1 MARTPL
7 LRAIRRLAADHG
19 VADQLGIQ
27 PAEVRAERRAAR
39 QRDGSL
45 RRREFL
51 KLMAA
56 TGAATVLGGIR
67 SAEGGGMAAPAR
79 IAIVGAGISGLTAA
93 LTLRDA
99 GVDATVYEASGRLGG
114 RISSLTNY
122 WNEGQVSEWCGE
134 QIDTNHEIVL
144 GLASRFGLL
153 VDDLI
158 EAEPEGASETYFFQG
173 GYYTEREADRDFGR
187 VSKRLEADLEA
198 AGDTTTYDTHTPAGI
213 APDNMSVA
221 EWIDLRVPNGRGSR
235 FGKLLDIA
243 YEIEGGAPTG
253 DQSALNLIYLLGDQ
267 PDSGP
272 LSLFGTS
279 DGRYHIAGGNQRL
292 PEAIAAALGPGTGI
306 RTGYRLVRIEQ
317 TRGTVKLTFLTRG
330 RLEMVEA
337 DLALLTIPFAVLR
350 TLDYQDARFD
360 RLKHK
365 AIQEL
370 GAGQHGKL
378 ALQFDSRLWTE
389 RGPWGISSGSSY
401 SETGYQ
407 STWEATGA
415 QPGASGILPNFTGGG
430 VTTSAFDSESPYGT
444 ACDPQVGAYAR
455 RFLAQLEP
463 VFPGLSQHWNGKATV
478 TLPALNPNFNLSYGY
493 YRVSHTTRSAAT
505 PGCDRATSSSAVSI
519 APRSSRGTWRVARPR
534 ACALPRRSWPRSA
547 RRRRRWGSEKGAFD
561 DTSRDRVGALIP
573 KASDE
578 VSGGRAAARP
588 GGRGRPSAGQRAG
601 RADHDRHP
609 SHQRL
614 SLPRALSLLGG

>member
-19 VADQLGIQ
+19 VADQLGIE

-99 GVDATVYEASGRLGG
+99 GVDATVYEASGRVGG

-213 APDNMSVA
+213 ALDNMSVA

-350 TLDYQDARFD
+350 TSTTR
-360 RLKHK
+360 
-365 AIQEL
+365 
-370 GAGQHGKL
+370 
-378 ALQFDSRLWTE
+378 T
-389 RGPWGISSGSSY
+389 RGSIGSSTRR
-401 SETGYQ
+401 SRNWALASTG
-407 STWEATGA
+407 SW
-415 QPGASGILPNFTGGG
+415 
-430 VTTSAFDSESPYGT
+430 
-444 ACDPQVGAYAR
+444 R
-455 RFLAQLEP
+455 
-463 VFPGLSQHWNGKATV
+463 
-478 TLPALNPNFNLSYGY
+478 
-493 YRVSHTTRSAAT
+493 
-505 PGCDRATSSSAVSI
+505 SSST
-519 APRSSRGTWRVARPR
+519 RG
-534 ACALPRRSWPRSA
+534 
-547 RRRRRWGSEKGAFD
+547 
-561 DTSRDRVGALIP
+561 
-573 KASDE
+573 
-578 VSGGRAAARP
+578 SG
-588 GGRGRPSAGQRAG
+588 PSAGRGASARGQATRRRDIRAPG
-601 RADHDRHP
+601 KPPAGSPAPAASCPTSLAVGSQLRHSTANRPTARRPTHRSAPTPGDFWISWSRSSPASASTGTARQPSRCPHSIRISISRTGTIESAIPHDR
-609 SHQRL
+609 RL
-614 SLPRALSLLGG
+614 RRAATGQHLLRR

>member
-19 VADQLGIQ
+19 VADQLGIE

-45 RRREFL
+45 RRRKFL

-99 GVDATVYEASGRLGG
+99 GVDATVYEASGRVGG

-198 AGDTTTYDTHTPAGI
+198 AGDTTTYDKHTPAGI
-213 APDNMSVA
+213 ALDNMSVA

-243 YEIEGGAPTG
+243 
-253 DQSALNLIYLLGDQ
+253 
-267 PDSGP
+267 
-272 LSLFGTS
+272 
-279 DGRYHIAGGNQRL
+279 
-292 PEAIAAALGPGTGI
+292 
-306 RTGYRLVRIEQ
+306 
-317 TRGTVKLTFLTRG
+317 
-330 RLEMVEA
+330 
-337 DLALLTIPFAVLR
+337 
-350 TLDYQDARFD
+350 
-360 RLKHK
+360 
-365 AIQEL
+365 
-370 GAGQHGKL
+370 
-378 ALQFDSRLWTE
+378 
-389 RGPWGISSGSSY
+389 
-401 SETGYQ
+401 
-407 STWEATGA
+407 
-415 QPGASGILPNFTGGG
+415 
-430 VTTSAFDSESPYGT
+430 
-444 ACDPQVGAYAR
+444 
-455 RFLAQLEP
+455 
-463 VFPGLSQHWNGKATV
+463 
-478 TLPALNPNFNLSYGY
+478 
-493 YRVSHTTRSAAT
+493 
-505 PGCDRATSSSAVSI
+505 
-519 APRSSRGTWRVARPR
+519 
-534 ACALPRRSWPRSA
+534 
-547 RRRRRWGSEKGAFD
+547 
-561 DTSRDRVGALIP
+561 
-573 KASDE
+573 
-578 VSGGRAAARP
+578 
-588 GGRGRPSAGQRAG
+588 
-601 RADHDRHP
+601 
-609 SHQRL
+609 
-614 SLPRALSLLGG
+614 